1 MVWSQALEVCEGTT
15 HMRLLGIE
23 ALLWGMDTHATASDV
38 RHARTS
44 DWADWADG
52 QKEIGRVAE
61 GVCRRVRLQ
70 SYVRMQR
77 RLPSNRLLINEPS
90 TQL

>member
-1 MVWSQALEVCEGTT
+1 MGAIWSGRRASHRCSHGSAEMVWSQALEVCEGTT

-44 DWADWADG
+44 DWADWVDG
-52 QKEIGRVAE
+52 QKEIG
-61 GVCRRVRLQ
+61 VR
-70 SYVRMQR
+70 
-77 RLPSNRLLINEPS
+77 
-90 TQL
+90 